1 MSKYNITFEKDIN
14 DSYMYIDGVKINKDS
29 YESTLLKNTTI
40 DRVLKYYLVDNG
52 EVSKLR
58 YDITSL
64 ASLDS
69 YVKKHSLRQDDIKFI
84 INEISNLL
92 LSAENYLISENSIIL
107 NPETIMI
114 TLSKN
119 ENNNIKKKLLFTL
132 IPSFNG
138 DFYEQLVKLL
148 LYILRNV
155 DKTDKKSILLAYNL
169 FSESAK
175 ENFTINNLLNVIGKN
190 EQLESKQNL
199 VNDIEE
205 DHIDTSGNLYQNT
218 NNTINEPSIVNDL
231 AISYDTGDSLIN
243 YNDETYIDS
252 YTKNI
257 LDTKYI
263 SDHMEKEEHR
273 KNIEYLKSLELD
285 DINEGYDIQTLKA
298 YRDKIVENSEMTQIK
313 KPIFQNVLSIRN
325 ILCILFGIFMPVFIK
340 TWLGIDVLIANIK
353 YVIGIEIVL
362 FILIALDI
370 VDSFRDK
377 MLTN

>member
-14 DSYMYIDGVKINKDS
+14 DSYMYIDGVKVNKDS
-29 YESTLLKNTTI
+29 YESTLLKNTAI
-40 DRVLKYYLVDNG
+40 DRILKYYLVDNG
-52 EVSKLR
+52 EISKLR
-58 YDITSL
+58 YDITGL

-69 YVKKHSLRQDDIKFI
+69 YVKKHSLKQEDITFI
-84 INEISNLL
+84 IREISNMLM
-92 LSAENYLISENSIIL
+92 SAENYLISENSIIL

-119 ENNNIKKKLLFTL
+119 KNNNIKKKLLFTV

-155 DKTDKKSILLAYNL
+155 DKSDKKSILLAYNL

-175 ENFTINNLLNVIGKN
+175 ENFTINNLLSIILAN
-190 EQLESKQNL
+190 EQLESKQNINTDINEEKIDESNNL
-199 VNDIEE
+199 YHDMDPATKEPLVVND
-205 DHIDTSGNLYQNT
+205 H
-218 NNTINEPSIVNDL
+218 
-231 AISYDTGDSLIN
+231 AIAYVDNDSLIN

-298 YRDKIVENSEMTQIK
+298 YRDRIVKNSENSYVK
-313 KPIFQNVLSIRN
+313 KPIFQNLLSIKN
-325 ILCILFGIFMPVFIK
+325 TLFILFGIFVPVFIK
-340 TWLGIDVLIANIK
+340 TWFGMDVLMSNIK
-353 YVIGIEIVL
+353 YVVGIEIVL
-362 FILIALDI
+362 SVLIALDI
-370 VDSFRDK
+370 IDNIRENA
-377 MLTN
+377 LTN

>member
-29 YESTLLKNTTI
+29 YESTLLKNTAI

-190 EQLESKQNL
+190 EQLESKQNS

-205 DHIDTSGNLYQNT
+205 DHIDTSGGLYQNT
-218 NNTINEPSIVNDL
+218 NNTINEPSMVNDL
-231 AISYDTGDSLIN
+231 AISYDPSDSLIN

-298 YRDKIVENSEMTQIK
+298 YRDKIVENSEMAQIK
-313 KPIFQNVLSIRN
+313 RPIFQNVLSIRN

-370 VDSFRDK
+370 VDNFRDK

>member
-29 YESTLLKNTTI
+29 YESTLLKNTAI

-175 ENFTINNLLNVIGKN
+175 ENFTINNLLNVLGKN
-190 EQLESKQNL
+190 EQLESKQNS

-205 DHIDTSGNLYQNT
+205 DHIDTSGGLYQNT
-218 NNTINEPSIVNDL
+218 NNTINEPSMVNDL
-231 AISYDTGDSLIN
+231 AISYDPSDSLIN

-298 YRDKIVENSEMTQIK
+298 YRDKIVENSEMAQIK
-313 KPIFQNVLSIRN
+313 RPIFQNVLSIRN

-370 VDSFRDK
+370 VDNFRDK